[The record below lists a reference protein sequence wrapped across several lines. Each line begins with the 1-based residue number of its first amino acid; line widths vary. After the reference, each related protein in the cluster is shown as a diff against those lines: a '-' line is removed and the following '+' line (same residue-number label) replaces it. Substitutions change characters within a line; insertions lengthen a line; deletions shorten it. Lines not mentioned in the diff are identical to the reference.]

1 MALLSAGKQA
11 AMNLLGFDPLR
22 RYFHGST
29 HDITEFSKDM
39 ANPEGHF
46 GAGFYFTSS
55 PDDVAQHYA
64 GYGPD
69 LTNRIQQRAEQI
81 ASELDLEYDDPK
93 VVEMATK
100 ELAGESQGATY
111 PIRLKTENTFDITKD
126 GDTFLELRGP
136 DLDPEDYRSEAMND
150 IFRED
155 YDSVT
160 DYNEALNERMQE
172 LADEDSYNFE
182 AEGPLAD
189 FIESLEGNQYLDT
202 NQDQVRELIEDIR
215 MVALDEGG
223 ISAKKLDE
231 MMRNTPLYA
240 EDDMGR
246 LVDNE
251 VYRQAIEDAG
261 FDSISHDADIFRGMD
276 VREGTTHTIVFEP
289 NQIRSEYAEYSPDR
303 ADSGDITAGVAGLTT
318 AGLLGGASL
327 VASPESEAGAAS
339 QFIRLL
345 EAGYPE
351 STARKIMSGELPMD
365 EVSRMNRARQQG
377 FTTEAYHTGS
387 PDIIEVDPEAG
398 IGNRSGSGMWLS
410 EEPEVSASY
419 TNQGNAGYRVLL
431 NKNNFGSYDAGGA
444 TWNDFYSGT
453 EYASAK
459 DGFIGLE
466 DIEDDT
472 RRNMGFG
479 YVDNTNALG
488 RFAKELGDSG
498 VEVSG
503 VVDIGPNSNA
513 MRKVIR
519 SSNPDTETQDW
530 MDDYYLS
537 GGTNYT
543 VQDPSAVRSFYGAA
557 FDPENVG
564 KPYIMG
570 SPAAVGLLATETAT
584 SEGQLNPLLAIPAE
598 IGSALNEALVG
609 TVDFLGPDTVNAVSE
624 LIGSEYRMPRLSDQ
638 ELVRLYSQGGYMDEG
653 YGRDAI
659 RTATGLLSPL

>member
-1 MALLSAGKQA
+1 MSLLTAGKQA

-55 PDDVAQHYA
+55 PDDVAKHYA

-69 LTNRIQQRAEQI
+69 LTNRIQQRAEQL
-81 ASELDLEYDDPK
+81 ASEMDLEYDDPK
-93 VVEMATK
+93 VLEMATK
-100 ELAGESQGATY
+100 EIAGESQGATY

-126 GDTFLELRGP
+126 GDTFLEFRGP
-136 DLDPEDYRSEAMND
+136 DLDPEDYRSEAMD
-150 IFRED
+150 DVFRDD

-160 DYNEALNERMQE
+160 EYNDALNERMQE

-182 AEGPLAD
+182 FEGPLAD
-189 FIESLEGNQYLDT
+189 FIESLERNEYLDA

-215 MVALDEGG
+215 MMGLDEGG

-251 VYRQAIEDAG
+251 VYRQAIQDAG

-276 VREGTTHTIVFEP
+276 VPEGTKHTIVFEP
-289 NQIRSEYAEYSPDR
+289 NQIRSEYAEYNPDN
-303 ADSGDITAGVAGLTT
+303 ADSGNILASALGYGTT
-318 AGLLGGASL
+318 GLLGASAL
-327 VASPESEAGAAS
+327 MSPEAEAGAAT

-365 EVSRMNRARQQG
+365 EASRMNRAREQG
-377 FTTEAYHTGS
+377 FRTEAYHTGS
-387 PDIIEVDPEAG
+387 PDIKEIDPTGTVGA
-398 IGNRSGSGMWLS
+398 RSDAGMWFS
-410 EEPEVSASY
+410 QDPVVAASY
-419 TNQGNAGYRVLL
+419 TKPESAGYRVLL
-431 NKNNFGSYDAGGA
+431 NTGNYGQYDAGGA
-444 TWNDFYSGT
+444 AWNDFYGNT

-459 DGFIGLE
+459 DGFIN
-466 DIEDDT
+466 IDDRGIST
-472 RRNMGFG
+472 
-479 YVDNTNALG
+479 TNQVARL
-488 RFAKELGDSG
+488 AKELGDAG
-498 VEVSG
+498 VEIAD
-503 VVDIGPNSNA
+503 VVDLGGNAKVMRQVAEKVTPN
-513 MRKVIR
+513 R
-519 SSNPDTETQDW
+519 SDW
-530 MDDYYLS
+530 ISDYEAQ
-537 GGTNYT
+537 GAVNYSA
-543 VQDPSAVRSFYGAA
+543 QDPSTVRSYYGAA
-557 FDPENVG
+557 FDPDNVG

-570 SPAAVGLLATETAT
+570 SPAAVGLLATEAAT
-584 SEGQLNPLLAIPAE
+584 PEGQLNPLLAVPAE
-598 IGSALNEALVG
+598 IGSALNEAIVG
-609 TVDFLGPDTVNAVSE
+609 TADFLVPDTVNAVSE

-638 ELVRLYSQGGYMDEG
+638 ELVKLYTQGGYMDEG